1 MIEGI
6 LMSGLGPG
14 AAIQDVTG
22 IPLGSLAPPALLGLV
37 VIYFLMGKIV
47 PRSALDDKQL
57 ETDRWRAAY
66 EAERDSRKMAEAQ
79 TVELLELA
87 KTTNA
92 ILVTTFGP
100 GGPLSTTGHRE
111 SGR

>member
-6 LMSGLGPG
+6 LASGLGPG
-14 AAIQDVTG
+14 TAIQDITG

-37 VIYFLMGKIV
+37 VIYFLLGKIV

-66 EAERDSRKMAEAQ
+66 ETERDSRKIAEGQ
-79 TVELLELA
+79 VVELLELA
-87 KTTNA
+87 KTSNA
-92 ILVTTFGP
+92 ILVGTFGP
-100 GGPLSTTGHRE
+100 GGPLSTGSHQE